1 MRGVWVLVVGLGVDL
16 GGLGISGAPEFLHL
30 AIGLGLG
37 VGMAAPA
44 SGAGQSRTTLR
55 SWVVSTALINSWRA
69 MTMRVSLPM
78 MPLTRENGAVFVG
91 ELVFVNG
98 GTLFLQ
104 YRGKTLNAADNIP
117 GNENR
122 LTTSIST
129 GMISGW
135 EGTKTGS
142 S

>member
-30 AIGLGLG
+30 AIGPGLS
-37 VGMAAPA
+37 VGMNA
-44 SGAGQSRTTLR
+44 SDYLGKKHTNMWQL
-55 SWVVSTALINSWRA
+55 VVSTALIKTCRA

-104 YRGKTLNAADNIP
+104 
-117 GNENR
+117 
-122 LTTSIST
+122 
-129 GMISGW
+129 
-135 EGTKTGS
+135 
-142 S
+142 